1 MLFFK
6 LVFLFVLLLV
16 TRTTTAASV
25 VVVVGKNKNAQN
37 KRLDIQKATNGM
49 DGRGGRLGGSA
60 EAKYIHGMGLP
71 QGSERLTANKGKAR
85 NDTSS
90 QGHSLCDS
98 LRDFH

>member
-1 MLFFK
+1 
-6 LVFLFVLLLV
+6 LV
-16 TRTTTAASV
+16 TRTTTAAS

-37 KRLDIQKATNGM
+37 KRLDIQKSNQRD

-60 EAKYIHGMGLP
+60 EAKYIHGMDGFTTGE
-71 QGSERLTANKGKAR
+71 QAANGYQSKKAR
-85 NDTSS
+85 NDTGS